1 MATLSLNMEKVKYC
15 QICLYRMEN
24 PIIAENQSID
34 ENTANIKIAIS
45 EIKRGHLA
53 MLEGELYD
61 KYSIDKFIEKVTQLC
76 DCNKEEL
83 MEYFVNIK

>member
-1 MATLSLNMEKVKYC
+1 MATLSLNVEKVKYC

-24 PIIAENQSID
+24 PIIAENQSVE
-34 ENTANIKIAIS
+34 ENTENIKTAIS

-53 MLEGELYD
+53 ILESELYD

>member
-1 MATLSLNMEKVKYC
+1 
-15 QICLYRMEN
+15 MEN
-24 PIIAENQSID
+24 PIIAENQSVE
-34 ENTANIKIAIS
+34 ENTENIKTAIS

-53 MLEGELYD
+53 ILESELYD